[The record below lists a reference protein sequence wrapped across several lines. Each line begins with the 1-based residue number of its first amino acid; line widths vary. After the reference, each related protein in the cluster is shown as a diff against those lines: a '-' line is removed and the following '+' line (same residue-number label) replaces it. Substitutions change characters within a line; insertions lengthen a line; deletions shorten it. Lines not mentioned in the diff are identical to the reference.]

1 MSSGHS
7 TTPVRLVSQSGRFYD
22 LNCTSV
28 AIDVDRNVFSMPIP
42 FSGAARITTDM
53 NMTKGVITLEG
64 VITDGDSTLVSVGN
78 QAEASIDFS
87 ATTADFD
94 SRFVG
99 SIISYSNTHGNFDP
113 TSGTVLNNDAYA
125 NANKI
130 VFWRGTITGGQKDI
144 FTVFFGVNNAAAGY
158 DTTSSSD
165 EYILSYHNGTSAKTS
180 AELATGL
187 HNLITNEIPTINSQI
202 ISGRNAA
209 NSQVKL
215 TFNSVPSGD
224 TYTNSDLY
232 PNPSFIGYV
241 PRIVTFNKG
250 IESTS
255 TLSAGDK
262 VQQLYGIISNSNN
275 KWSEDNR
282 EDSHYIVGLQLPFL
296 SSEGVVSGEKY
307 VSRLMYSN
315 AGHSANISK
324 DENYSKLSSFA
335 GSTFENNHTG
345 FSNNGIKVVV
355 DKATFAQVGGEPNV
369 YTFTILLMATNMI
382 L

>member
-1 MSSGHS
+1 MSTGHS

-28 AIDVDRNVFSMPIP
+28 SIDVDRNVFSMPVP
-42 FSGAARITTDM
+42 FTGSSRIMTDM
-53 NMTKGVITLEG
+53 NLTKGIITLEG
-64 VITDGDSTLVSVGN
+64 VITDGDASLVSVGN

-99 SIISYSNTHGNFDP
+99 SIISYSYAHGNFDP
-113 TSGTVLNNDAYA
+113 SSVGLNDDTYA
-125 NANKI
+125 DGNSI
-130 VFWRGTITGGQKDI
+130 VFWRGTVSGGEKDV

-158 DTTSSSD
+158 DTTLSPN
-165 EYILSYHNGTSAKTS
+165 EYILSYHDGTSAKTA

-202 ISGRNAA
+202 IAGRNAA
-209 NSQVKL
+209 NSQVVL
-215 TFNSVPSGD
+215 TFSNVPSGN
-224 TYTNSDLY
+224 TYTNSDLF

-250 IESTS
+250 IESS
-255 TLSAGDK
+255 NVMSAGDT
-262 VQQLYGIISNSNN
+262 VQQLYAIISNSNN
-275 KWSEDNR
+275 RWSENIQ

-315 AGHSANISK
+315 AGYSANISK
-324 DENYSKLSSFA
+324 NDNYSKLSSFA

-345 FSNNGIKVVV
+345 FANNGIKAVV
-355 DKATFAQVGGEPNV
+355 DKANFAQVGGEPNV
-369 YTFTILLMATNMI
+369 YTFTIILMVTNMI